1 DLQATGTA
9 ELSAALQRSGG
20 FTGAVTLTL
29 LNPPMGLSAAA
40 VTVPAGASTAKLS
53 LKTDGTSVAGDDTLT
68 FAADAG
74 TLHKTV
80 QVKINVAAAPVPV
93 GQAALT
99 LVATPGS
106 LSVKAGVPT
115 TVAVKVTRSNV
126 TGPVTLHLANLPI
139 NVTAADVVIP
149 DGQDSA
155 EMTLAQNGNSPA
167 GSSTIQLQASSDTV
181 KTSLNL
187 PLTVESAE
195 SLPTAPTVSATS
207 PASDAQSVNSAGLS
221 VGVTFSQGMKSDVA
235 KTISITPNVA
245 NFACLVNDG
254 SVEIQQVNC
263 AGDFQ
268 PGVTYI
274 VTVAT
279 TAQNAA
285 GVALAQPYSFSFKTA
300 AQANPDPLPQ
310 SLTLSSTTSS
320 LSIKPSA
327 PATLSV
333 KVQRKNF
340 TGPVKLHAN
349 NLPANVTAPD
359 VVIPDGQDSATVTLT
374 QTGSSPAGTSTIQIQ
389 ASAGNVSASL
399 NLPLTVQSPILIVTT
414 PKVIASLPTSG
425 QQQVDPAGLG
435 VMVKFSEP
443 MQASAAQAITL
454 SPVVPN
460 LKCNIVP
467 NKPETVSCTGDFA
480 GNTSYAVTM
489 STAAKSTAG
498 VALAQPYTF
507 SFKTAPAVIVVP
519 PSGDTTPPKVTS
531 FTPTNSSIGVAHS
544 PLNITVNFNEAMNK
558 TTTQKAFQLL
568 VPNVT
573 DSKKSFS
580 WNAAGTV
587 MTMTYN
593 EVLPYGSNVVWG
605 MSSIATDLAGNPL
618 AQANSVGGSYR
629 LVRQATLKLYS
640 EKDWS
645 TNLMFNVENNEVMTT
660 TGPYSQDVI
669 GRGKD
674 GSDRYIQRA
683 FLQFDIG
690 ALTDFSKITKINSA
704 ILNIYTVLHQGN
716 PQVLGDLDA
725 VNINTPNF
733 TQDSALWNAPVA
745 NSGQNLRHIYQ
756 GSGAGY
762 NTLDITVP
770 FTYNVKNPGL
780 SAVMSQWRIQREFD
794 NYLSSQDF
802 NFRQTFIGSE
812 RMQDINKR
820 PYIQVTYEYP

>member
-29 LNPPMGLSAAA
+29 LNPPVGISAAA
-40 VTVPAGASTAKLS
+40 VTVPVGASSAKLS
-53 LKTDGTSVAGDDTLT
+53 LTTDGTSVAGDDTLT

-195 SLPTAPTVSATS
+195 SLPTAPTVMAADAQVIQGVGLKLTLKFSQVM
-207 PASDAQSVNSAGLS
+207 ASDV
-221 VGVTFSQGMKSDVA
+221 V
-235 KTISITPNVA
+235 KTISVTPPILGFQCEMKA
-245 NFACLVNDG
+245 DG
-254 SVEIQQVNC
+254 APQSSVLC
-263 AGDFQ
+263 SGD
-268 PGVTYI
+268 PDYDTAYTL
-274 VTVAT
+274 TVS
-279 TAQNAA
+279 TAAKDTV
-285 GVALAQPYSFSFKTA
+285 GTPLAQPYTFNFKSLTKA
-300 AQANPDPLPQ
+300 ANPDPLPQ
-310 SLTLSSTTSS
+310 GLTLSSD
-320 LSIKPSA
+320 LSK
-327 PATLSV
+327 LSV
-333 KVQRKNF
+333 TFGPPASLKINIKRNNL
-340 TGPVKLHAN
+340 TGPVKLHVA
-349 NLPANVTAPD
+349 NLPANISSPD
-359 VVIPDGQDSATVTLT
+359 LVIPANQDSAQMTFIQGDFTA
-374 QTGSSPAGTSTIQIQ
+374 AGTTSIQIQ
-389 ASAGNVSASL
+389 ATAGTVSAAL
-399 NLPLTVQSPILIVTT
+399 NIPLTVEPVTNPLTVLSTT
-414 PKVIASLPTSG
+414 PANGAPDFK
-425 QQQVDPAGLG
+425 AGPNAFE
-435 VMVKFSEP
+435 VKFSRVIQELSP
-443 MQASAAQAITL
+443 TLNSVSVVPAVDKLNCLVKRDASNKPLAGLQCTGTFAPSTTYTVTL
-454 SPVVPN
+454 S
-460 LKCNIVP
+460 
-467 NKPETVSCTGDFA
+467 
-480 GNTSYAVTM
+480 
-489 STAAKSTAG
+489 KSIRADNFMP
-498 VALAQPYTF
+498 LQPYTF
-507 SFKTAPAVIVVP
+507 SFKTAPAVIIVP

-640 EKDWS
+640 EKDLNE
-645 TNLMFNVENNEVMTT
+645 NLKLNVENNEVTT
-660 TGPYSQDVI
+660 STGPNYQYTV
-669 GRGKD
+669 GRSKYD
-674 GSDRYIQRA
+674 GDRYIQRV

-733 TQDSALWNAPVA
+733 TQNSALWNAPVA

-802 NFRQTFIGSE
+802 NYRQTFIGSGD
-812 RMQDINKR
+812 MQDVNKR